1 MIWDW
6 IHAQLPSLVQRLDV
20 QAMVERK
27 VLAFSVER
35 VEELLRTV
43 IDRELKMIIVSGY
56 VLGSIVGFFTYFLA
70 RLLPM

>member
-1 MIWDW
+1 M
-6 IHAQLPSLVQRLDV
+6 QLPSLVQRLDV

-43 IDRELKMIIVSGY
+43 IDRELKLIIISGY
-56 VLGSIVGFFTYFLA
+56 VLGAFVGFITYFLA
-70 RLLPM
+70 RLVPM